1 MSLPEFNHLEAF
13 DVSVENAIAHI
24 QLKRG
29 KALNTMNS
37 AFWRDLPEVVRALD
51 NSGEVRVIVLS
62 STGKHFT
69 AGMDL
74 EVFANL
80 GGQADAEEGRRA
92 EALRRLVL
100 KLQDAFNVLEQARMP
115 VLSAIQGGCIGGGVD
130 MVCATDARYCTE
142 DTFFVVKE
150 TQLGIVADLGT
161 LQRLPRLIPDGLAR
175 ELAYTSRKMSAQE
188 ALQAGLVNA
197 VFPDQAAMLEA
208 VMATAQSIAA
218 NSPLTVAGTKAMFNY
233 GRDHGVSDS
242 LQYMATWQA
251 GMFRT
256 TDLFESMQAG
266 AEKRDAEYLPL
277 ESLEIKL

>member
-1 MSLPEFNHLEAF
+1 MSLPEFNHLEAC

-37 AFWRDLPEVVRALD
+37 AFWRELPEVVRALD

-80 GGQADAEEGRRA
+80 GGQAEAEEGRRA

-197 VFPDQAAMLEA
+197 VFPDQAAMLES

-218 NSPLTVAGTKAMFNY
+218 NCRAKGP
-233 GRDHGVSDS
+233 R
-242 LQYMATWQA
+242 LQPTACTP
-251 GMFRT
+251 R
-256 TDLFESMQAG
+256 
-266 AEKRDAEYLPL
+266 KLP
-277 ESLEIKL
+277 

>member
-1 MSLPEFNHLEAF
+1 MSLPEFNHLEAC

-37 AFWRDLPEVVRALD
+37 AFWRELPEVVRALD

-80 GGQADAEEGRRA
+80 GGQAEAEEGRRA

-197 VFPDQAAMLEA
+197 VFPDQAAMLES

-256 TDLFESMQAG
+256 TDLFESMRAG